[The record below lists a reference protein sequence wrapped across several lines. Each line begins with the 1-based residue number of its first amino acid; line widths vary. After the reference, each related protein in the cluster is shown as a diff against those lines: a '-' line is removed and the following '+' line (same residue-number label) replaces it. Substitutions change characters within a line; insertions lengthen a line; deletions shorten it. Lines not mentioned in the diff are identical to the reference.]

1 MNRNGERVARKK
13 TETAAFEP
21 SLKRL
26 EEIVGL
32 LEEGSLS
39 LEESLSLFE
48 EGVGLSRKCL
58 EILTG
63 AERKVE
69 QLVGPK
75 GAVAPF
81 EPEEPAE
88 EGS

>member
-1 MNRNGERVARKK
+1 MARKK

-39 LEESLSLFE
+39 LEESLALFE

-58 EILTG
+58 EVLTG

-69 QLVGPK
+69 QLVGAK
-75 GAVAPF
+75 GRLAAF
-81 EPEEPAE
+81 EPGEPDEEAP
-88 EGS
+88 

>member
-1 MNRNGERVARKK
+1 LKRERERVPRKK
-13 TETAAFEP
+13 TDTAAFEP

-32 LEEGSLS
+32 LEGGELS
-39 LEESLSLFE
+39 LEESLALFE

-58 EILTG
+58 DVLTG

-69 QLVGPK
+69 QLVGK
-75 GAVAPF
+75 GAVAAF
-81 EPEEPAE
+81 EPEPSGG